1 VDDMAYILYSQI
13 FMFLFDQYFSFF
25 NVKELERREKNAAM
39 FIVSMPSPLSH
50 HLPPRP
56 VEQPIPIIDLV

>member
-1 VDDMAYILYSQI
+1 
-13 FMFLFDQYFSFF
+13 MFLFDEYISFF
-25 NVKELERREKNAAM
+25 NVKKLERREKNAAM

>member
-1 VDDMAYILYSQI
+1 
-13 FMFLFDQYFSFF
+13 MFLFDEYIPFF
-25 NVKELERREKNAAM
+25 NVKELERKEKNAAL

-56 VEQPIPIIDLV
+56 VEQPILSINLV